1 MVIRRVC
8 FIGIAMACILALIGC
23 ATAPAAPA
31 APAAP
36 QSSLANP
43 PVAPAA
49 GASALKVP
57 PQPTAPPAAPGA
69 PYTWQT
75 AVPAVIVAGPTLV
88 PANTPTPGAAG
99 AATKVPTAAPTA
111 AVTTAA
117 IATAPGVATGKKT
130 DAKFT
135 FTPALATVEDV
146 DPLDAAMKKVTG
158 IFESASSQ
166 TSSVVTYD
174 AGLITVDQIMQAFAL
189 QGHPV
194 KPQ

>member
-1 MVIRRVC
+1 MVIRRVW
-8 FIGIAMACILALIGC
+8 FVGIAMACILALIGC
-23 ATAPAAPA
+23 ASAPAAPA
-31 APAAP
+31 APSGP

-43 PVAPAA
+43 PAAPAP
-49 GASALKVP
+49 GAKALQVP
-57 PQPTAPPAAPGA
+57 PQPTSPPLAPGA

-88 PANTPTPGAAG
+88 PTSTPSLASTG
-99 AATKVPTAAPTA
+99 AATKAPTVAPTTAATA
-111 AVTTAA
+111 AA
-117 IATAPGVATGKKT
+117 IATAPGVATGKKS

-135 FTPALATVEDV
+135 FTPALATIEDV

-166 TSSVVTYD
+166 TSSEVTYD